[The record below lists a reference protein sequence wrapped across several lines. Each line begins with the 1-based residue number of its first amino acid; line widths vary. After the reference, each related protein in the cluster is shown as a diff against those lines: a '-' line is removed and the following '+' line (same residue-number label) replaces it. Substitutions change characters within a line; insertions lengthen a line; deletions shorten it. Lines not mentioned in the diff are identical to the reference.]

1 MSLSL
6 PGIYLYNLSRDN
18 LPPEDY
24 ERIVSAYAGWSRI
37 CREYEFDDG
46 YHTSR
51 YIINM
56 RESRS
61 HHTQASSRGS
71 REKEKLEKMVF
82 SGDVVMLSDMHGPAK
97 LFHINEEGVL
107 ICTDPLAFRFDGAKS
122 ITTEYSKSVSRR
134 DYRRSGG
141 KPRATQVQRL
151 VRASAPDLPE
161 PQAFRTI
168 NSKSAGRLLAAGGI
182 YNGNVEGFAKTAKDL
197 GGDADKGFEQ
207 VLNKQT
213 AGAAIAVGALLGA
226 KKSGAVSLKQLD
238 KLKAVSTKELKVV
251 EIKAGEKGSWSKSL
265 NKPGPNTIYKVD
277 GNKIYHTDDQG
288 RVKMVEADLTAM
300 TKDRNTYQQ
309 RKAGKSGDSGDEGG
323 HLLASIFDGPGEKLN
338 LVPMDANLNKG
349 VWKKMENSWA
359 KALEDGKP
367 VKVKINPT
375 YSADSTRPDKFTVEY
390 QIGNDRPVRE
400 TYKNT
405 HGGK

>member
-1 MSLSL
+1 M
-6 PGIYLYNLSRDN
+6 
-18 LPPEDY
+18 
-24 ERIVSAYAGWSRI
+24 
-37 CREYEFDDG
+37 
-46 YHTSR
+46 
-51 YIINM
+51 
-56 RESRS
+56 
-61 HHTQASSRGS
+61 
-71 REKEKLEKMVF
+71 
-82 SGDVVMLSDMHGPAK
+82 
-97 LFHINEEGVL
+97 
-107 ICTDPLAFRFDGAKS
+107 
-122 ITTEYSKSVSRR
+122 
-134 DYRRSGG
+134 
-141 KPRATQVQRL
+141 
-151 VRASAPDLPE
+151 
-161 PQAFRTI
+161 
-168 NSKSAGRLLAAGGI
+168 LLAP
-182 YNGNVEGFAKTAKDL
+182 YLVP
-197 GGDADKGFEQ
+197 
-207 VLNKQT
+207 
-213 AGAAIAVGALLGA
+213 